1 MLDEGSAALHPAQC
15 GSVTGWCTTPSATS
29 SSRGFERLFIPD
41 SYANRVGKGRIGP
54 SIGCK
59 SFNFKNIEIIAV

>member
-1 MLDEGSAALHPAQC
+1 MRFDDRVVHHALCNIIEP
-15 GSVTGWCTTPSATS
+15 
-29 SSRGFERLFIPD
+29 RFERLFISD